1 MGVLAVV
8 MTVVIGIICY
18 KNKKQ
23 QRTSTRQMFEIPQY
37 AEILSDSKNAGALQ
51 ISEHYYEV
59 VKESLE
65 YVSEHHYEVVK
76 ESREYV
82 DVESSSQL
90 PPMNFKMEK
99 NVVYGVG
106 LAQTHGE
113 EGGEYEVVRP
123 QPPPE
128 TPTES
133 AAPHEMTVNVAYG
146 ATGHMM

>member
-37 AEILSDSKNAGALQ
+37 AEILSDSKN
-51 ISEHYYEV
+51 IKTPEI
-59 VKESLE
+59 
-65 YVSEHHYEVVK
+65 SEHHYEVVK

-128 TPTES
+128 
-133 AAPHEMTVNVAYG
+133 
-146 ATGHMM
+146 